1 MSMAMPMSIFRNGKT
16 HAVVL
21 RSKIM
26 KLFSFHSFCPHFLS
40 KFGKQG
46 RRGEGEGAKK
56 KNKKIKRWV
65 GELNN
70 LGEDG
75 EFFFW
80 GAG

>member
-1 MSMAMPMSIFRNGKT
+1 
-16 HAVVL
+16 
-21 RSKIM
+21 M

-46 RRGEGEGAKK
+46 RRELEGAK
-56 KNKKIKRWV
+56 KKIKRWV

-70 LGEDG
+70 LGEG
-75 EFFFW
+75 AEFFFW